1 MRNKAKFT
9 KHELDIAVRV
19 FMRTSMVKNWV
30 KSQAKLLGVD
40 LNTPA
45 GQEFFER
52 AARAQAEKLIKK
64 VD

>member
-19 FMRTSMVKNWV
+19 FMETSMVKNWV

-45 GQEFFER
+45 GHEFLNRE
-52 AARAQAEKLIKK
+52 ARAQAEKLIKK